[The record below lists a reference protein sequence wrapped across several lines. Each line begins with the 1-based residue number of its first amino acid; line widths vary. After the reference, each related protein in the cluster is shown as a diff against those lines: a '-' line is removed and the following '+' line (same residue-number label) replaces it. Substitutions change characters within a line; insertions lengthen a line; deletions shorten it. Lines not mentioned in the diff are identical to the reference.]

1 MALAIRRLA
10 GIPGAGARAVFHW
23 LSDHGVD
30 IIAVVGLI
38 LSWRNH
44 VYHLEERIDIGLY
57 DETCSLINGVFLKH
71 NPFPNA
77 AFSPF
82 YDVWYFLL
90 SKIVSDNTALYY
102 FNYKIGMLLLAVLAY
117 LCLRAGKVSIVAAF
131 LASSF
136 VLFCQSN
143 LYTWPRVCH
152 FALGVLLAGLALAHA
167 SRRKTAFI
175 LILALTSLVTSYVRP
190 EFFVPYILLFIYL
203 IYEGARSKR
212 LRSILI
218 PAGGLAL
225 AGILA
230 VSILGCPIVDKEK
243 RSFVAFTQHFA
254 LNWVRWN
261 SSNLNPWTDASTI
274 RMKCFGQANTV
285 PKCIM
290 ANPGLVMR
298 HVLTNAR
305 IAPGTLLVGLRP
317 MMPLYDGVLPP
328 KRANGLQW
336 IALMLLAT
344 VMARGWSKSRII
356 ANWFPCFFADDSV
369 LPLDIADLSPGPL
382 FAAYTDSDRHH
393 GDDFAADA
401 RD

>member
-1 MALAIRRLA
+1 MALAMRRLA
-10 GIPGAGARAVFHW
+10 GIPGAGARAVSRW
-23 LSDHGVD
+23 LSDHGID

-44 VYHLEERIDIGLY
+44 VYHLEERIDVGLY

-71 NPFPNA
+71 NPFPDA
-77 AFSPF
+77 AFSPL

-117 LCLRAGKVSIVAAF
+117 FCLRAGKVSIVAAF

-152 FALGVLLAGLALAHA
+152 LALAVLLAGLALALA

-190 EFFVPYILLFIYL
+190 EFFTPYILLFIYL
-203 IYEGARSKR
+203 IYKGARSKR

-225 AGILA
+225 VGILA
-230 VSILGCPIVDKEK
+230 VSILKGK
-243 RSFVAFTQHFA
+243 
-254 LNWVRWN
+254 
-261 SSNLNPWTDASTI
+261 
-274 RMKCFGQANTV
+274 
-285 PKCIM
+285 
-290 ANPGLVMR
+290 
-298 HVLTNAR
+298 
-305 IAPGTLLVGLRP
+305 VGD
-317 MMPLYDGVLPP
+317 Y
-328 KRANGLQW
+328 
-336 IALMLLAT
+336 
-344 VMARGWSKSRII
+344 
-356 ANWFPCFFADDSV
+356 
-369 LPLDIADLSPGPL
+369 
-382 FAAYTDSDRHH
+382 
-393 GDDFAADA
+393 
-401 RD
+401 